1 MLVVLCSTSLQV
13 LAVAVI
19 SNLSPRMFNLQSS
32 PSSLLLSVQFDA
44 DQRMSKT
51 ITFSSVTKSMN
62 CQVAIEGSLDK
73 RGRKTFGPP
82 NGMKM
87 TVFLD
92 DLSMPEINE
101 WGDQPTLEIVRQI
114 MEFNGFA
121 FLDKDKRGAIKL
133 IEDVQYCAAMSTPGG
148 GKNEIPQRLKRH
160 FGIITMVS
168 VLMFTGCWL
177 LVTGYCSLVT
187 VHCSLFTVLRPMNLP
202 DLRYMIHKN

>member
-1 MLVVLCSTSLQV
+1 
-13 LAVAVI
+13 
-19 SNLSPRMFNLQSS
+19 
-32 PSSLLLSVQFDA
+32 
-44 DQRMSKT
+44 MSKT

-73 RGRKTFGPP
+73 RGGKTFGPP

-177 LVTGYCSLVT
+177 LVAGCWLLVTGYCSLVT
-187 VHCSLFTVLRPMNLP
+187 GHCSLFTVHCSATN
-202 DLRYMIHKN
+202 DFA

>member
-1 MLVVLCSTSLQV
+1 
-13 LAVAVI
+13 
-19 SNLSPRMFNLQSS
+19 
-32 PSSLLLSVQFDA
+32 
-44 DQRMSKT
+44 MSKT

-73 RGRKTFGPP
+73 RGGKTLVPITTT
-82 NGMKM
+82 NNNKGMKM

-160 FGIITMVS
+160 FGIITM
-168 VLMFTGCWL
+168 LA
-177 LVTGYCSLVT
+177 
-187 VHCSLFTVLRPMNLP
+187 
-202 DLRYMIHKN
+202 